1 MSMARTNARLFLV
14 LCLAVGSTA
23 APITLGSSHKDESNG
38 FQIQLP
44 RKWEQ
49 VPTKFQEVS
58 LIGRWA
64 GKAKRGRIIPE
75 CRVIRLLRV
84 APQAEA
90 ETPAD
95 AVKRGIPGYAD
106 VLRKQPKDVWELEL
120 APVPWHRAGRPRLH
134 PEPELALLSRE
145 LLRHEPDRCD
155 PGAPELP
162 AGLGRPRVHHRS
174 RRGDGDPGRWR
185 VHRSDRN
192 PLMGMTH
199 PPTLRGKTYEGV
211 NSGDDSGGDSN

>member
-23 APITLGSSHKDESNG
+23 ATITLGSSHKDESNG

-64 GKAKRGRIIPE
+64 GKAKRGRITPE

-84 APQAEA
+84 APQAEV

-106 VLRKQPKDVWELEL
+106 VLRKQPKDMWEYLKALMPPTMEL
-120 APVPWHRAGRPRLH
+120 IEDNRGVRAHMKSTGTVIQGRPKQAQSTSENDVKKITIKRV
-134 PEPELALLSRE
+134 
-145 LLRHEPDRCD
+145 
-155 PGAPELP
+155 APPPLE
-162 AGLGRPRVHHRS
+162 
-174 RRGDGDPGRWR
+174 
-185 VHRSDRN
+185 RN
-192 PLMGMTH
+192 C
-199 PPTLRGKTYEGV
+199 
-211 NSGDDSGGDSN
+211 S